1 MIDDELRALRA
12 RAYGRDADID
22 GDPAAIARLRALEAQ
37 AAPAA
42 LVVTAPVREVPV
54 VSVAPAPP
62 VEDAVADAAPDEFGR
77 SGEPDHPAEPHR
89 TAEPPAIDVENAEP
103 EHPSPSRLRT
113 LFTPRPSAPWL
124 WLGAA
129 CIALATFGSA
139 AIAVAVRSA
148 DPRLVA
154 EIAVDPDASWPESF
168 GEKGPDAALFEEFA
182 GLTIARGVEWL
193 AFDESDA
200 MCIVAIDTE
209 ELLGDSG
216 GFQIAAWGCDA
227 GSFPPVIRIEVT
239 SAQPQALRD
248 RFGDGTGLELIMRG
262 DRIEVFADR

>member
-1 MIDDELRALRA
+1 MSDDELRALRA

-62 VEDAVADAAPDEFGR
+62 VEEAATDAAPDEFGR
-77 SGEPDHPAEPHR
+77 SGELPR
-89 TAEPPAIDVENAEP
+89 TGEPPAIDAENAEP

-129 CIALATFGSA
+129 CIALAAFGSA
-139 AIAVAVRSA
+139 VVVSAVQSA

-193 AFDESDA
+193 SFDESDA

>member
-1 MIDDELRALRA
+1 MSDDELRALRA

-37 AAPAA
+37 AAP
-42 LVVTAPVREVPV
+42 VREVPV

-62 VEDAVADAAPDEFGR
+62 VEEAATDAAPDEFGR
-77 SGEPDHPAEPHR
+77 SGELPR
-89 TAEPPAIDVENAEP
+89 TAEPPAIDAENAEP

-129 CIALATFGSA
+129 CIALAAFGSA
-139 AIAVAVRSA
+139 VVVSAMRSA

-154 EIAVDPDASWPESF
+154 EIAIDPDASWPESF

-193 AFDESDA
+193 SFDESDA

>member
-1 MIDDELRALRA
+1 MSDEELRSLRA

-22 GDPAAIARLRALEAQ
+22 GDPQALARLRALEAQ
-37 AAPAA
+37 VAPASVGPA
-42 LVVTAPVREVPV
+42 SVVSASVFPASVVQAGVEPAAAPVREA
-54 VSVAPAPP
+54 SVR
-62 VEDAVADAAPDEFGR
+62 EDPTDADSREHVA
-77 SGEPDHPAEPHR
+77 
-89 TAEPPAIDVENAEP
+89 T
-103 EHPSPSRLRT
+103 EHPSPSRLRA
-113 LFTPRPSAPWL
+113 LFTPRPSTPWL

-129 CIALATFGSA
+129 CIALAALGA
-139 AIAVAVRSA
+139 ATVALSVRSVEA
-148 DPRLVA
+148 RLVA

-168 GEKGPDAALFEEFA
+168 GEKGQDAALFEEFE

-193 AFDESDA
+193 SFDESDA
-200 MCIVAIDTE
+200 MCIVAIDTA

>member
-1 MIDDELRALRA
+1 MSDDDELRALRA

-22 GDPAAIARLRALEAQ
+22 GDPAALARLRALEADAVPVGVMPQ
-37 AAPAA
+37 RAVEPSPVAEVAVVPPPAAPPAA
-42 LVVTAPVREVPV
+42 PEDID
-54 VSVAPAPP
+54 APP
-62 VEDAVADAAPDEFGR
+62 RADDA
-77 SGEPDHPAEPHR
+77 S
-89 TAEPPAIDVENAEP
+89 AEP

-129 CIALATFGSA
+129 CIALAAFGSA

-168 GEKGPDAALFEEFA
+168 GETGPDFALFEEFA
-182 GLTIARGVEWL
+182 GLTIVRGLEWL
-193 AFDESDA
+193 PTDESDA
-200 MCIVAIDTE
+200 SCIVAIDTT
-209 ELLGDSG
+209 ELLNDSG
-216 GFQIAAWGCDA
+216 GFQIAGWACEA
-227 GSFPPVIRIEVT
+227 GSFPATLRFEV
-239 SAQPQALRD
+239 SPSQPQELRD

>member
-1 MIDDELRALRA
+1 MSDDELRALRA

-62 VEDAVADAAPDEFGR
+62 VEEAATYAAPDEFGR
-77 SGEPDHPAEPHR
+77 SGELPR
-89 TAEPPAIDVENAEP
+89 TGEPPAIDAENAEP

-129 CIALATFGSA
+129 CIALAAFGSA
-139 AIAVAVRSA
+139 VVVSAMRSA
-148 DPRLVA
+148 DPGLVA
-154 EIAVDPDASWPESF
+154 EIAIDPDASWPESF

-193 AFDESDA
+193 SFDESDA